1 MIKFCFQLKIWTAF
15 VHVIES
21 LFSVEDLDGE
31 EDDDDDDGK
40 CQIVLV

>member
-1 MIKFCFQLKIWTAF
+1 M
-15 VHVIES
+15 IES

>member
-1 MIKFCFQLKIWTAF
+1 M
-15 VHVIES
+15 IES

-40 CQIVLV
+40 CQIVLVNFVH